1 MLAGTLL
8 TGMTAGG
15 SRVDVLV
22 LLPLALINLGL
33 VIYSLV
39 DLARRDR
46 VPGGHK
52 WPWVVVIIVIGTLG
66 PIVYLVAGRRDD

>member
-22 LLPLALINLGL
+22 LLPLALIDLGL

-46 VPGGHK
+46 VTGGHK
-52 WPWVVVIIVIGTLG
+52 WPWAVVIIVIGTLG

>member
-22 LLPLALINLGL
+22 LLPLALIDLGL

-46 VPGGHK
+46 VTGGRK
-52 WPWVVVIIVIGTLG
+52 WPWAVVIIVIGTLG

>member
-15 SRVDVLV
+15 YQVAVSVF
-22 LLPLALINLGL
+22 LPLALIDLGL

-46 VPGGHK
+46 VTGGHK
-52 WPWVVVIIVIGTLG
+52 WPWAVAILVIGTIG
-66 PIVYLVAGRRDD
+66 PIIYLVAGRRDD